1 LPVLIVA
8 AHPDDEA
15 LGCGATASLLSA
27 RGERVHV
34 CFLSGTVEA
43 RRNRPKLEQ
52 LHADTR
58 AAAAILGLQDPIF
71 GPFENIKFNL
81 VPTLDMVQFIEKII
95 ADTGADT
102 IFTHYPAD
110 LNNDHLHV
118 SHSCQA
124 AARLFQR
131 HAGVARLKAL
141 YLMEVLSSTEWA
153 FPLDGAS
160 FQPNAFVEIGEAA
173 LEKKIE
179 ALRAYRGVMRDFPH
193 PRSEEVVRGL
203 AAYRGGQ
210 AGMKYAEAFQCVF
223 QAL

>member
-1 LPVLIVA
+1 LPVLIVV

-15 LGCGATASLLSA
+15 LGCGATASVLAA
-27 RGERVHV
+27 RGERVHP

-43 RRNRPKLEQ
+43 RRNRPELEH

-58 AAAAILGLQDPIF
+58 AAANILGLQEPIF
-71 GPFENIKFNL
+71 GPFENIKFNM
-81 VPTLDMVQFIEKII
+81 VPTLDMVQYIEKVMVE
-95 ADTGADT
+95 TGADT
-102 IFTHYPAD
+102 IFTHYPYD
-110 LNNDHLHV
+110 LNNDHLHA
-118 SHSCQA
+118 SQSCQA

-131 HAGVARLKAL
+131 RPAVPRLKAL

-153 FPLDGAS
+153 FPVDGRG
-160 FQPNAFVEIGEAA
+160 FQPNCFFDIGEAA
-173 LEKKIE
+173 LKKKIE

-193 PRSEEVVRGL
+193 PRSEEVLRGL